1 MVNKSQYIQQIDII
15 KGLAIILVIF
25 GHTFLYLNDTQNNIS
40 LNSQGYNK
48 HIEVLTIS
56 TIIQNLNF
64 TKIFTHWI
72 TYSALSTQQV
82 VPIFIAIMAFNFAL
96 SYKRKGFLKITDLY
110 SKREFLSRFRR
121 FLVPFIIIYIV
132 ELVFG
137 VIYYLFMHKNILFL
151 NTAFLPIDGPGRY
164 FISIVFQFIL
174 LYPVIYLI
182 YRKYPKLLI
191 VTSFIIA
198 LLFELIT
205 SNIPYF
211 TNHSVIYLTSITR
224 FLPLIVLSLWI
235 SDDYNLFSKRNSFII
250 ILSILSIVY
259 LIIIN
264 QFPSTVTICKI
275 NFVQMFESQNMFASF
290 YEILLFM
297 IGLKYIPVYKTMLF
311 KIFALFGKSS
321 FHIFLVQIFY
331 FGIIDLGIIPLSVR
345 YSSISGLLSVHNIIL
360 ITINLLIC
368 IIVGCL
374 FYNIENKNKFLSE
387 MEIKID
393 KFINS
398 E

>member
-1 MVNKSQYIQQIDII
+1 MVNKSQYFQQIDII

-121 FLVPFIIIYIV
+121 FFVPFIIIYIV

-164 FISIVFQFIL
+164 FVSIVFQFIL

-205 SNIPYF
+205 SNTPYF
-211 TNHSVIYLTSITR
+211 INNSVIYLTSITR

-374 FYNIENKNKFLSE
+374 FYNTENKNKFLSE
-387 MEIKID
+387 MEIKIA